1 MPVDDGPEVC
11 DNERRRRR
19 CDGRCEM
26 HADDVGDLS
35 DAAGAAGAAAAVVVV
50 VVVVD
55 VVGDAA
61 LRL

>member
-35 DAAGAAGAAAAVVVV
+35 AGAAVVV

>member
-1 MPVDDGPEVC
+1 MPDVDDGPEVC

-35 DAAGAAGAAAAVVVV
+35 DAAGAAV

>member
-1 MPVDDGPEVC
+1 MPDVDDGPEVC

-35 DAAGAAGAAAAVVVV
+35 AGAAAVVVVV